1 MVEKTELLKY
11 NRRGKDTS
19 VRVSHTHTLES
30 QCTVTTRHQQR
41 SRRTV
46 IKTCVELKERDG
58 PATAF
63 FFISTFCLVS
73 VSAAHALTLT
83 NTHSHTH
90 IVCARTNTSGLYR
103 VMGRAGVRYESVSV
117 RLFLK
122 AVTSTNQNQ
131 RPAATHIT
139 QEFELCFGCV
149 VPLLPS

>member
-1 MVEKTELLKY
+1 MLPFVIDMVEKTELLKY

-58 PATAF
+58 PAAAF

-83 NTHSHTH
+83 NTHTLTHT
-90 IVCARTNTSGLYR
+90 S
-103 VMGRAGVRYESVSV
+103 SVLEQIQV
-117 RLFLK
+117 AFT
-122 AVTSTNQNQ
+122 V
-131 RPAATHIT
+131 
-139 QEFELCFGCV
+139 
-149 VPLLPS
+149 